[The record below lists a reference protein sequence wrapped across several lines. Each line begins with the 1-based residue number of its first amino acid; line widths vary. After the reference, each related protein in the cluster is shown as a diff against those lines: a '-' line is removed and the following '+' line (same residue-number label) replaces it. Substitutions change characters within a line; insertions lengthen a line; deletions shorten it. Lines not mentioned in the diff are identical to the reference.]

1 MEVMYIFSLIKYYEY
16 LISIQEEMIRF
27 ERFGQIIY
35 VFDQCIVQ
43 NNGKVIIVDYN
54 YVDFLN
60 NVWKWKIQVFLVR
73 DNKYGGLEVEFLR
86 VNDIREKNKWYL
98 VQVNQLIFE
107 NNKNFVFI
115 VNGYY
120 VDVEVS
126 YSRFVDNVCRR
137 GLVLLGGMEKDLVI
151 YNNEMINN

>member
-27 ERFGQIIY
+27 ERLGQIIY

-60 NVWKWKIQVFLVR
+60 NVWKWKIQVLLVR

-126 YSRFVDNVCRR
+126 YCRFVDNVCRR